1 MNQASQI
8 VGFAGALIV
17 AVAYL
22 PQVIHLAKEH
32 CSAGVSLNA
41 WLLWLLG
48 SVLILSHAVIV
59 MDIVF
64 VMLQIINI
72 VAILVIILL
81 CKRYTSMVCA
91 AHTVAMRERVQ
102 SALRE

>member
-1 MNQASQI
+1 MTQASQI
-8 VGFAGALIV
+8 AGFAATLIV
-17 AVAYL
+17 GVAYL

-48 SVLILSHAVIV
+48 SILILSHAASG

-81 CKRYTSMVCA
+81 SKRYTNMVRA
-91 AHTVAMRERVQ
+91 AHKVAIREAVQ
-102 SALRE
+102 SAPPE